1 MPMDANVFEKILWA
15 YFEGKATPAQKQFL
29 LEWLKDTAHQEA
41 FYEVLHQ
48 WEKANPQMLSD
59 PEADWQDIQFRLNE
73 NPEPAR
79 EMLLRPS
86 PADNRGIRK
95 HWWIAASVVLLLTAW
110 WQRELVFYKSYS
122 SGYGETRSFVL
133 ADGSRVTLNADS
145 RLVYPRFA
153 GLYPNREAKLWGEAE
168 FSVVHT
174 HDDRPFL
181 VKTPDQLEVRV
192 LGTEFVVYSRRE
204 ESKVVLTKG
213 KVELRS
219 LKTGHPPVAIQPGDI
234 VTVDRQGM
242 FKMTQEED
250 VIAGHLAWKEHRFVF
265 DHTPLSDIARQ
276 VRERFGVELVI
287 PDTALAARTLSGNY
301 PAENAD
307 EVILILTRLLGVR
320 SEKLDDRKVSIHW

>member
-1 MPMDANVFEKILWA
+1 MDANVSEKILRA
-15 YFEGKATPAQKQFL
+15 YFEGKATPAQKQLL
-29 LEWLKDTAHQEA
+29 LEWLKDVAHQEV
-41 FYEVLHQ
+41 FYEALHQ
-48 WEKANPQMLSD
+48 WEKANPQMLPD
-59 PEADWQDIQFRLNE
+59 PEIDWQGIQARLDE

-79 EMLLRPS
+79 ETLPLRP
-86 PADNRGIRK
+86 PGNNRRLRQY
-95 HWWIAASVVLLLTAW
+95 WWIAASVVLLLAGW
-110 WQRELVFYKSYS
+110 RQRGQVLYKHYS

-145 RLVYPRFA
+145 RLMYPRFA
-153 GLYPNREAKLWGEAE
+153 GLYPHREAMLWGEAE

-174 HDDRPFL
+174 RDDRPFL

-219 LKTGHPPVAIQPGDI
+219 LKTGHPPLAIQPGDI
-234 VTVDRQGM
+234 VTINRQGI
-242 FKMTQEED
+242 FKMEEEA
-250 VIAGHLAWKEHRFVF
+250 IAGHLAWKEHRFVF

-287 PDTALAARTLSGNY
+287 RDTALAARTLSGNY

-307 EVILILTRLLGVR
+307 EVILILTQLLGAR
-320 SEKLDDRKVSIHW
+320 SEKLDDNKIRIYW

>member
-1 MPMDANVFEKILWA
+1 MDPNVSEKILRA
-15 YFEGKATPAQKQFL
+15 YFERKATPAQKQLL
-29 LEWLKDTAHQEA
+29 LEWLKDVAHQEV
-41 FYEVLHQ
+41 FYEALHQ
-48 WEKANPQMLSD
+48 WEKANPQMLPD
-59 PEADWQDIQFRLNE
+59 PETDWQDIQARLDE

-79 EMLLRPS
+79 ETLPLRP
-86 PADNRGIRK
+86 PGNNRRLRQY
-95 HWWIAASVVLLLTAW
+95 WWIAASVVLLLAGW
-110 WQRELVFYKSYS
+110 RQREQILYKHYS

-133 ADGSRVTLNADS
+133 SDGSRVTLNADS
-145 RLVYPRFA
+145 RLMYPRFA
-153 GLYPNREAKLWGEAE
+153 RLYPHREAMLWGEAE

-174 HDDRPFL
+174 RDDRPFL

-219 LKTGHPPVAIQPGDI
+219 LKNGHPPIAIQPGDI
-234 VTVDRQGM
+234 VTIDRQGL
-242 FKMTQEED
+242 FKMKEEEA
-250 VIAGHLAWKEHRFVF
+250 IAGHLAWKEHRFVF

-287 PDTALAARTLSGNY
+287 RDTALAGRTLSGNY

-307 EVILILTRLLGVR
+307 DVILILTQLLGVR
-320 SEKLDDRKVSIHW
+320 SEKLDDNKIHIHW